1 MCRKPFFET
10 GKVKRSTKRKGY
22 VRKTAEKNQNTAC
35 PCREAAS
42 EKELMKMNI
51 RPATVSEIPELQLI
65 LKQLNTLMAVYQP
78 ESCREGVQA
87 AEYLQK
93 IIEEDNSDIV
103 IAEENGSILGL
114 AVVTEGQTP
123 PYAVCVP
130 HRYAYLTD
138 LCVREGN
145 RGQGVGTALLEG
157 VWEWAIN

>member
-1 MCRKPFFET
+1 
-10 GKVKRSTKRKGY
+10 
-22 VRKTAEKNQNTAC
+22 
-35 PCREAAS
+35 
-42 EKELMKMNI
+42 MNI
-51 RPATVSEIPELQLI
+51 RPATVLEIPELQLI
-65 LKQLNTLMAVYQP
+65 LKQLNTLMAAYQP

-93 IIEEDNSDIV
+93 VIEEDNSDIV

-157 VWEWAIN
+157 VREWAINRKLDYVELSVLEENKQAAALYHRVGYRDVLHRLRLDL